1 VNGWHRPALRG
12 VLHGIVALASLGVL
26 FLLASRDGRLWFVG
40 TPEILGGIQQY
51 PKAWWVW
58 LLFTFPNSS
67 IMLLGSSLQMEFQDI
82 CGCFS
87 TSYDPSTHQN
97 SIVFSILMHQLAP
110 LPEAFRPFSR
120 LWLCHPHWTATQT
133 LAALYSVVGCETAE
147 SFGRDWRI
155 GVSIW

>member
-87 TSYDPSTHQN
+87 TSYDPSTHQKFHCLQHLDASTG
-97 SIVFSILMHQLAP
+97 SIA
-110 LPEAFRPFSR
+110 
-120 LWLCHPHWTATQT
+120 
-133 LAALYSVVGCETAE
+133 
-147 SFGRDWRI
+147 
-155 GVSIW
+155 